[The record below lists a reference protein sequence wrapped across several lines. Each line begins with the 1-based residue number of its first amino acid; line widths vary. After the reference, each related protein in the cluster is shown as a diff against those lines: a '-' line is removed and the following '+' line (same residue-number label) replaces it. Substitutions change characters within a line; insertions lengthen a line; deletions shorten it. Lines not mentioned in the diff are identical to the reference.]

1 MVRTNWRPLLTCPP
15 PPPDGASTEE
25 ADQWTSDEDL
35 SSPAAAS
42 HAPAHSLSSE
52 AEDDVGGISLDSEE
66 DHGRK
71 EAEDGYEDLF
81 YDDDDDDDDYEKTYD
96 DEGEEVHIIDYVG
109 RYRGEEKEGED
120 RFKRKVIFGGGG
132 GYGGVHRSG
141 RGGGGDPYGRRRDN
155 PNYHG
160 PGPDYGNYGSWP
172 YGRGEY
178 VDTSS
183 FDRDANTE
191 TTTTTST
198 STAAPTRSAKSRAY
212 GIVRSSPGDGTVPS
226 SSGRKSKTGRRETK
240 RKLSKDLKWE
250 IAQYALQHGTRQAVH
265 HYSQQV
271 GKRISEKK
279 IDKFVRRYQQRQE
292 REESRQN

>member
-1 MVRTNWRPLLTCPP
+1 MANTTYLFPS
-15 PPPDGASTEE
+15 PPDGASTEE

-35 SSPAAAS
+35 SSPGAAS
-42 HAPAHSLSSE
+42 HAPAHGLSSE
-52 AEDDVGGISLDSEE
+52 TEDDVGGISLDSEE

-71 EAEDGYEDLF
+71 TEAGYEDS
-81 YDDDDDDDDYEKTYD
+81 YGSD
-96 DEGEEVHIIDYVG
+96 DEETGDYDEDEEEEDNIDNYEYDYGEE
-109 RYRGEEKEGED
+109 EEKEGED

-141 RGGGGDPYGRRRDN
+141 RGGGGGDPYGRRRDN
-155 PNYHG
+155 HNYHG

-183 FDRDANTE
+183 FDREASPE
-191 TTTTTST
+191 TTTTTT
-198 STAAPTRSAKSRAY
+198 STAAPTRAAKSRAY
-212 GIVRSSPGDGTVPS
+212 GIVRSSPGDSSVPS

-292 REESRQN
+292 RVESRQN